1 VTALVVRSCGPMT
14 SLQDNGRIGQ
24 GRYGLSRAG
33 AMDRLALAAANAL
46 AGNEAATAAIEL
58 MLIGGSFALRE
69 GSARIALTGAAFS
82 ATLDGRALRPFTAT
96 VMEAGQVLTIGAAA
110 TGIYG
115 YLAIAGGLAIEP
127 DLGSLS
133 LQRRAGIGGF
143 KGRALEGGDELS
155 LRQDRASGP
164 DLQLDLPAQDA
175 SAPIRVVLGPQ
186 VDEFPED
193 AVATFLAS
201 TYTISA
207 EADRMGYRLSGPILN
222 HSRGYNIV
230 SDGLVAGSVQ
240 VPGAGM
246 PIVMMADHQTT
257 GGYPKI
263 ATVISADLGRL
274 AQRRPGET
282 VRFAAITVGEAGKLA
297 RERAALIASLPSRV
311 RPIRGG
317 LPDVEALLAA
327 NLAGAVTDALAPEP

>member
-24 GRYGLSRAG
+24 ARYGLSRAG

-46 AGNEAATAAIEL
+46 VGNEVGVAAIEF
-58 MLIGGSFALRE
+58 MLVGGSFTLLE
-69 GSARIALTGAAFS
+69 GSARIALTGASFS
-82 ATLDGRALRPFTAT
+82 VTLDGRPLRPFSST
-96 VMEAGQVLTIGAAA
+96 VMDAGQVLTIGAAA

-115 YLAIAGGLAIEP
+115 YLAIAGGFAIDP

-143 KGRALEGGDELS
+143 KGRVLEAGDELP
-155 LRQDRASGP
+155 LCQGRVSGP
-164 DLQLDLPAQDA
+164 DVQLDLPAHDA
-175 SAPIRVVLGPQ
+175 RAPIRVVLGPQ
-186 VDEFPED
+186 VNEFPED

-201 TYTISA
+201 TYTVSA

-282 VRFAAITVGEAGKLA
+282 VRFAAIDVETAGKVA

-311 RPIRGG
+311 RSIRGG